1 MFLTFQRETGTLI
14 LSISIRKEA
23 NMKFADLHCDTLLSV
38 LTQNGVSPETLWH
51 NGGHLDLSRLLRAD
65 AAIEFFAIF
74 LPPRERL
81 AAAGYSDE
89 FTCVQDACQ
98 LLDQASALEPNRI
111 GLALTSEDVRRN
123 LHSGCAS
130 AIRTVE
136 DGRLVDG
143 SFRNLDRLFAMGIR
157 LITLTWNYANCF
169 GYPNS
174 TSPAEMSRG
183 LTDFGKEAVLR
194 MNELGILVDV
204 SHLSDGGFWDVQKIA
219 KKPFV
224 ASHSNARALCPH
236 PRNLT
241 DDMIRA
247 RGNAGGVIGLNFCPS
262 FLETAPDGKSPR
274 STAAALLRH
283 ARHLANVGGIDC
295 VAIGSDFDGIEETPE
310 EIPSCLAMPRLAEA
324 MEQNGFTH
332 TEVEK
337 VFSEN
342 VRRFLKEN
350 L

>member
-1 MFLTFQRETGTLI
+1 
-14 LSISIRKEA
+14 
-23 NMKFADLHCDTLLSV
+23 MKFADLHCDTLLSV
-38 LTQNGVSPETLWH
+38 LTQNGVSPEHLWK
-51 NGGHLDLSRLLRAD
+51 NQGHLDLTRLLGAG
-65 AAIEFFAIF
+65 AAIQFFAIF
-74 LPPRERL
+74 LPPIERL
-81 AAAGYSDE
+81 AAAGYSHE

-98 LLDQASALEPNRI
+98 LLDQALTLKPDSVR
-111 GLALTSEDVRRN
+111 LALTAEDLHRN

-143 SFRNLDRLFAMGIR
+143 SLHNLDRLFTMGIR

-174 TSPAEMSRG
+174 TSSAEMSRG
-183 LTDFGKEAVLR
+183 LTDFGKEAVLH

-219 KKPFV
+219 KKPFI

-247 RGNAGGVIGLNFCPS
+247 LGNAGGVIGLNFCPS
-262 FLETAPDGKSPR
+262 FLETAPEGETPR
-274 STAAALLRH
+274 STIAALLRH

-295 VAIGSDFDGIEETPE
+295 VAIGSDFDGISGEL
-310 EIPSCLAMPRLAEA
+310 EISGVQDMPNLLEQLATA
-324 MEQNGFTH
+324 GFTSGDID
-332 TEVEK
+332 K
-337 VFSEN
+337 IALQN
-342 VRRFLKEN
+342 VTRVLDAVLPQPSRV
-350 L
+350 